1 MRNALLVLCL
11 AAAPWLPGCQCLNWM
26 AYVLAP
32 SSSLQTVEPEF
43 TALSNKTVAV
53 VVFARPDILVEFD
66 TAPVEISS
74 IVSSELAARIN
85 GVSAIPPERILRYQD
100 ENPRWDSMPPG
111 RLCRTFNSDYVLLIS
126 LIEFS
131 TRERGS
137 MHLARGRISA
147 EAAVYSEDS
156 PDVPLWRTDMI
167 RVVYPETAPV
177 GVPARDDYA
186 TRVNAERIFA
196 DKLVRK
202 FYKHKIPRES

>member
-1 MRNALLVLCL
+1 MRNCLLVFCF
-11 AAAPWLPGCQCLNWM
+11 AAAPWLPGCQCLNWL
-26 AYVLAP
+26 AYVFAP
-32 SSSLQTVEPEF
+32 SSALQTVEPEF

-53 VVFARPDILVEFD
+53 VVFAGPDILIEFD

-74 IVSSELAARIN
+74 IVSSELAARLKD
-85 GVSAIPPERILRYQD
+85 VSTIPPERILRYQD

-111 RLCRTFNSDYVLLIS
+111 RLCQVFNSDYVLLIS

-147 EAAVYSEDS
+147 EASVYSEGS
-156 PDVPLWRTDMI
+156 PDEPLWRTDMI

-177 GVPARDDYA
+177 GIPARDDYA
-186 TRVNAERIFA
+186 TRVNTERIFA
-196 DKLVRK
+196 DRLVRK
-202 FYKHKIPRES
+202 FYKHKAPRES